1 MAKKVVET
9 KSFIGG
15 RLVYPGEEIDVDEQ
29 GGILPAG
36 STPLDQLTDEELEAV
51 LASRRGQSKL
61 AQAMTA
67 GSNLADPTRTN
78 TGAQDAGMAPFRPAA
93 PGATIPQGVPPGS
106 EEHGGGFIRPA
117 SADAPAAIEQLVP
130 DRHPLDGDGDGQ
142 PGGSVPADP
151 PSLAGKNKAQL
162 TEIAT
167 SEGVTVHEGMTNAQI
182 VQAIE
187 AKRAGE

>member
-1 MAKKVVET
+1 MATKVVT
-9 KSFIGG
+9 KKSFIGG
-15 RLVYPGEEIDVDEQ
+15 RLVYPGDEIDVDAK
-29 GGILPAG
+29 GGYMPAG
-36 STPLDQLTDEELEAV
+36 STPIDQLSDDQLEQI
-51 LASRRGQSKL
+51 LATRRGTL
-61 AQAMTA
+61 A
-67 GSNLADPTRTN
+67 GSNVADPVRTN

-106 EEHGGGFIRPA
+106 EEHAGGFIRPA
-117 SADAPAAIEQLVP
+117 SAGAPAAIEQIVP
-130 DRHPLDGDGDGQ
+130 DRHPLDRDGDGQ

-162 TEIAT
+162 TEIAA
-167 SEGVTVHEGMTNAQI
+167 SEGAAVDGDMTNAQI